1 LGGRVIFRAPETNLW
16 EFNMSVS
23 RFAQYAAVVIVAL
36 SATAAPSFAHDDKKV
51 TTLKVAPLPALGTG
65 LPGLIVL
72 AGGLAAIVRRR
83 R

>member
-1 LGGRVIFRAPETNLW
+1 MPMTRL
-16 EFNMSVS
+16 
-23 RFAQYAAVVIVAL
+23 AQYAAIVMVAL
-36 SATAAPSFAHDDKKV
+36 SATAAPSFAHNDKKA

-72 AGGLAAIVRRR
+72 AGGLAAFVRRR